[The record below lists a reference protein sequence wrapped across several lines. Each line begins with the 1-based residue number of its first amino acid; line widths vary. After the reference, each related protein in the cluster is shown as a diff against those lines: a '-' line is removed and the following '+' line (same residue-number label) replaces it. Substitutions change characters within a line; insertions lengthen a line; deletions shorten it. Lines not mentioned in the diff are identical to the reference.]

1 MRATQMW
8 FILASFARRNSAA
21 MRRRKGAQ
29 AHSFLWALAGAVAL
43 SLFIAYPTTA
53 QDGQQADN
61 SDARAMQ
68 EAAQVV
74 AAPLT
79 FNTAFH
85 DNIRAV
91 DTPNVDNEIV
101 YIDDKGFIHVFDPET
116 PPNMPPLNFRSPDNG
131 WYDAIAAD
139 VNGDGDDEI
148 IAIAEN
154 GLFKIYDPVVNT
166 GIVQPGQEFNG
177 FYWEELFFTELPG
190 RPLLLATGEFD
201 GNLLTRE
208 IVVVFEEP
216 GRPGDSRIQIW
227 RQPAPPFDGR
237 IWEPLTDVRLRSAA
251 TDIATGDLDG
261 DGSDELAIVS
271 SGSGRLSVFRREANN
286 VLREFWFSAS
296 EQRPWT
302 GVAIGNVA
310 TDSPLPELIA
320 VRRAAPPFA
329 SLVVQRYRPIDQF
342 EDVLLREH
350 LPAPRRVLAANVT
363 GADSKQIFMLRDA
376 PETDTRPRFF
386 NSRTGSGASF
396 IFEVRLDNDN
406 GYRVAA
412 AGDFDGDGKDE
423 LVLAR
428 NTGILIFKEPATS
441 IALTQTLTT
450 TTNARTLA
458 PGNLDALGRDLLAVD
473 RQQLTFRVPAG
484 QRSEPQSLILTN
496 RTRSGS
502 IPFLVDAKPRVDF
515 VDIAPTTAATPA
527 AVIITANAS
536 DLLPISALSAE
547 EQRRLPIVQA
557 EGAAGYGAN
566 LVFTS
571 PNLFVLNSPL
581 TVPVFIEVTPG
592 IVMRPNRVN
601 VMLEASDS
609 SPDCRTSLP
618 LTLTLQVLGTLNST
632 FAVASGADWLSVV
645 ASQEEIT
652 TNATATLTLTIPH
665 DATPLP
671 VAETEIVLTATV
683 PGAAQNPTVRRVPVR
698 VACYETLLHLP
709 LIER

>member
-1 MRATQMW
+1 MRTTQMW
-8 FILASFARRNSAA
+8 FILASFARRSFSA
-21 MRRRKGAQ
+21 MRRCKCVRRYSILCA
-29 AHSFLWALAGAVAL
+29 FAGAVAL
-43 SLFIAYPTTA
+43 FLFVACPATA
-53 QDGQQADN
+53 QDGQQTDN
-61 SDARAMQ
+61 GAARAMW
-68 EAAQVV
+68 EAAQQHPT
-74 AAPLT
+74 PLT
-79 FNTAFH
+79 FDPAFH
-85 DNIRAV
+85 DGVRAV
-91 DTPNVDNEIV
+91 NTPNVDNEIV
-101 YIDDKGFIHVFDPET
+101 YIDDEGFIHVFDPET
-116 PPNMPPLNFRSPDNG
+116 PPNIPPLNFRSPDNG
-131 WYDAIAAD
+131 WFDAIVAD

-148 IAIAEN
+148 IAIAES

-166 GIVQPGQEFNG
+166 GFFQPDQEFNG
-177 FYWEELFFTELPG
+177 FYWEELFFAELPG
-190 RPLLLATGEFD
+190 RPLLFAAGEFD
-201 GNLLTRE
+201 GNPLTRE

-237 IWEPLTDVRLRSAA
+237 IWEPLTDGRLRSAA

-261 DGSDELAIVS
+261 DGRDEVAIVS
-271 SGSGRLSVFRREANN
+271 SGSGRLSVFRHEANN

-296 EQRPWT
+296 QQRPWT
-302 GVAIGNVA
+302 GVAIDNVA
-310 TDSPLPELIA
+310 TDNPLPELIA

-329 SLVVQRYRPIDQF
+329 SLVVQRYKPIDQF

-376 PETDTRPRFF
+376 PENDTRPRLF
-386 NSRTGSGASF
+386 NSRTGSGANLV
-396 IFEVRLDNDN
+396 FEVRLDNDN
-406 GYRVAA
+406 GYRVVA

-441 IALTQTLTT
+441 TVLTQTLMTP
-450 TTNARTLA
+450 TNTRTLA
-458 PGNLDALGRDLLAVD
+458 PGNLDALGRDLLAID

-484 QRSEPQSLILTN
+484 QISEPQSLLLTN

-515 VDIAPTTAATPA
+515 IDIAPISAATPA
-527 AVIITANAS
+527 AVVVTANAA
-536 DLLPISALSAE
+536 DLLPLSALSAE
-547 EQRRLPIVQA
+547 EQRKLPVVQA
-557 EGAAGYGAN
+557 EEAAGYGAN
-566 LVFTS
+566 LVFIS
-571 PNLFVLNSPL
+571 PNPSVLNSPL

-601 VMLEASDS
+601 VMLKASDS

-618 LTLTLQVLGTLNST
+618 LTMTLQVLGTLNST
-632 FAVASGADWLSVV
+632 FAVTSGADWLSVV
-645 ASQEEIT
+645 ASQEKIT
-652 TNATATLTLTIPH
+652 TDATATLTLTIPQ

-683 PGAAQNPTVRRVPVR
+683 PGATQNPTVRRVPIR
-698 VACYETLLHLP
+698 VACYATLLHLP